1 MKELREMC
9 DLHNI
14 SIPKNIGRKMM
25 LTYFHNH
32 HCIQCD
38 LYASLFTEKEKI
50 KRVRL
55 KKEKREKIEH
65 LNIPLVS
72 ESSPNPPS
80 KFPPDPPSN
89 LLIESI
95 IKGFCND
102 TTPWNFI
109 EAGCAVCGRLSLI
122 ANMTLLDE
130 INCDLEVISPGDVGR
145 YERLH
150 KSDPVMS
157 LKGPILAEGCS
168 HVCESCLSFLKKKK
182 AS

>member
-1 MKELREMC
+1 MR
-9 DLHNI
+9 
-14 SIPKNIGRKMM
+14 
-25 LTYFHNH
+25 
-32 HCIQCD
+32 
-38 LYASLFTEKEKI
+38 LYSLKK

-72 ESSPNPPS
+72 KSSPNPPS

-102 TTPWNFI
+102 TTPRNFI

-130 INCDLEVISPGDVGR
+130 INCDLEVISPGDVG
-145 YERLH
+145 
-150 KSDPVMS
+150 
-157 LKGPILAEGCS
+157 
-168 HVCESCLSFLKKKK
+168 
-182 AS
+182 